1 MAWSGM
7 SKTAFARGWVCASLM
22 WIMSGKLKLPEQ
34 TWQVYILRLGI
45 QTDHCKVKTLAN
57 VEVFP

>member
-1 MAWSGM
+1 M